1 MLNACFIANV
11 EARLIDES
19 TATIYH
25 YGGSQSIKRDVA

>member
-1 MLNACFIANV
+1 MLNACYIADV

-25 YGGSQSIKRDVA
+25 YGGNE